1 MYNGKIRN
9 IKIDKR
15 EGSLLY
21 IKTLLKKSQ
30 IKIGDW
36 IILKAKNL
44 VNNKEFIFPAN
55 VRSNYK
61 INIRK
66 SIRSKLGL
74 RFDIKTPVESEVIK
88 KLERI
93 SLENKEIK
101 SVSNNLIKILPNSVK
116 INDEIIK
123 LNCFKWQD
131 DKIIFSYQNSK
142 SSNYIIM
149 DKNFLFDSF
158 IVGLWR
164 AEGGKHSLTR
174 SALQFTNSNPKVVQK
189 WLSFIHS
196 MRFSNN
202 NPMLSYY
209 IQYISPQKNPKR
221 EEMLLKFWSEKLK
234 IPQNQFKFIYK
245 KGPGHKAK
253 FYGSIQI
260 KFNNSTL
267 SFIIQYLFMKFENS
281 ILLGNWNKDIVINY
295 IKGTLCDC
303 DCTLRKGRLHEIR
316 FSTSCVEEA
325 KLYKNILLTYFNI
338 TSRIYP
344 DTRFKCFYVKITR
357 WENLLHFLKYDL
369 FNSISWKGKN
379 KNYNKFCTGILNH
392 LYSRIIL
399 SFDNRTTTINKVVYK
414 LLKSESIPSNHS
426 TITLIK
432 RGVTFLISNNFLI
445 KENEKL
451 LVSPKSI
458 QAIKDLNKLCSFIPT
473 SEVLF
478 LNL

>member
-1 MYNGKIRN
+1 MYNRNIRN
-9 IKIDKR
+9 IKIEKR
-15 EGSLLY
+15 EGSVLY
-21 IKTLLKKSQ
+21 IKTILKKSQ

-36 IILKAKNL
+36 IILKIRNL
-44 VNNKEFIFPAN
+44 IDNKEVIFPAN

-123 LNCFKWQD
+123 LNCFKWQNN
-131 DKIIFSYQNSK
+131 KIIFSYQNSK

-164 AEGGKHSLTR
+164 TEGGKHSLTR

-196 MRFSNN
+196 MGFSNN
-202 NPMLSYY
+202 NPRLSYY
-209 IQYISPQKNPKR
+209 IQYISSKRDPKR
-221 EEMLLKFWSEKLK
+221 EKALIKFWSEKLGISK
-234 IPQNQFKFIYK
+234 NQFKFIYK
-245 KGPGHKAK
+245 QGPGHKAK
-253 FYGSIQI
+253 FYGSVQI

-281 ILLGNWNKDIVINY
+281 ILLGNWNEDVVIDY

-303 DCTLRKGRLHEIR
+303 DCLLKNNSLSQIR
-316 FSTSCVEEA
+316 FSTSCKEEA
-325 KLYKNILLTYFNI
+325 ELYHKILLKYFNI
-338 TSRIYP
+338 NSKIFP
-344 DTRFKCFYVKITR
+344 DKRNKCFYVYVGR
-357 WENLLHFLKYDL
+357 WDNFSNFLIYNLFD
-369 FNSISWKGKN
+369 SVSWKGNN

-399 SFDNRTTTINKVVYK
+399 CFNKEDTDFNKIINKLVK
-414 LLKSESIPSNHS
+414 FKITRKKQSF
-426 TITLIK
+426 ITLIRRAIDILLLNK
-432 RGVTFLISNNFLI
+432 FLI
-445 KENEKL
+445 KKDKKL
-451 LVSPKSI
+451 ILSQKGTETLNC
-458 QAIKDLNKLCSFIPT
+458 LNKLCSFIPT
-473 SEVLF
+473 I
-478 LNL
+478 